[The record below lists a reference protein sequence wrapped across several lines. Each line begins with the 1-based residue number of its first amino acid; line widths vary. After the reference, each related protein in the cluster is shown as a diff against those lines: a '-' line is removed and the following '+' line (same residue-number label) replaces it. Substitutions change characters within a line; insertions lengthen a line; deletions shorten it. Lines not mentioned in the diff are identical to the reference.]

1 MLGTHPLDTFREQID
16 TVAAAGGTVPDTY
29 TTINQRWSRY
39 LDIGHDT
46 SALLADAITTPG
58 DTSDLTQ
65 LRALALAERC
75 GSIEQADLTKELK
88 APVLLAL
95 RNAYEPVA
103 DANYRTL
110 ADTFTATATAFTK
123 AVNAADPDLP
133 AEQMVTQSEKAR
145 KAWTDAAIHAAE
157 LDQQLTA
164 LRAAA
169 VLAGLRAHDNDA
181 LLPLTVDTTGHH
193 RRRLWEAWETNTG
206 RTGKWGA
213 LARLGAT
220 IRAAHPDTFKPYR
233 RPAPIEVKYMRGE
246 GRYAGSVRVE
256 IDPEDELV

>member
-1 MLGTHPLDTFREQID
+1 MLGQHPLDLLREQIN

-39 LDIGHDT
+39 LNIGHDT

-58 DTSDLTQ
+58 DTSDLAQ

-95 RNAYEPVA
+95 RAAYEPVA

-110 ADTFTATATAFTK
+110 ADKFTATAAAFTK
-123 AVNAADPDLP
+123 AVSAADPDLP

-145 KAWTDAAIHAAE
+145 KAWTDAAIHAVE

-181 LLPLTVDTTGHH
+181 LLPLTCDTTGLH
-193 RRRLWEAWETNTG
+193 RRRVWEAWETTTG

-213 LARLGAT
+213 LVAAGVT
-220 IRAAHPDTFKPYR
+220 IRAADIDEYEHYR
-233 RPAPIEVKYMRGE
+233 RPAPLEVKY
-246 GRYAGSVRVE
+246 VRDTYGHRPVQ
-256 IDPEDELV
+256 IDPEDQYV